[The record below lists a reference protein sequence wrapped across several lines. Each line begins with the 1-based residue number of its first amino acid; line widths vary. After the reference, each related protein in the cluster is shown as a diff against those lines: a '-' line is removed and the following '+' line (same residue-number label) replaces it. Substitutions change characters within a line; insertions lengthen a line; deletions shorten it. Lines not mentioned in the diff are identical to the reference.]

1 MLLLEGKKRFVRN
14 SAIVNIRLFL
24 LIIDPFLYFSVLFL
38 FSLPLSNFLTAP
50 IFIVGKGLFIVGVFL
65 ASDVKK
71 PEGAAD

>member
-38 FSLPLSNFLTAP
+38 FLLPLSNFLTA
-50 IFIVGKGLFIVGVFL
+50 
-65 ASDVKK
+65 
-71 PEGAAD
+71 